1 MIDDDGY
8 GPEDLAA
15 ELNVSRETLMRL
27 QKFRALLNDW
37 STKINLIGP
46 KELGRFWRRHAFDSA
61 QLLSV
66 APDAV
71 RWIDAGAGAGFPGI
85 VIACGLAGRPDAE
98 VVLVES
104 IAKKCGFLQ
113 AAIDALEIPA
123 RVENAR
129 VETLRPFP
137 VDVFTA
143 RALADLPTL
152 MTYARPYLDRGAIG
166 LFPRGERAEEE
177 LTSIANSKKLR
188 CQLIQSRSDPRGRIV
203 KVEALRD

>member
-15 ELNVSRETLMRL
+15 GLNVSRETLMRL
-27 QKFRALLNDW
+27 QKFRSLLNDW

-129 VETLRPFP
+129 VEMLRPFP

-152 MTYARPYLDRGAIG
+152 MTYARPYLERGAIG

>member
-15 ELNVSRETLMRL
+15 ELNVSRETLTRL
-27 QKFRALLNDW
+27 QKFRSLLNDW

>member
-1 MIDDDGY
+1 VIDDDGY

-15 ELNVSRETLMRL
+15 ALDVPRETLTRL
-27 QKFRALLNDW
+27 QNFRALLNDW

-66 APDAV
+66 APEAV

-85 VIACGLAGRPDAE
+85 VIACGLVGRPETE
-98 VVLVES
+98 VILVES

-113 AAIDALEIPA
+113 AAIEALDIPA

-129 VETLRPFP
+129 IESLRPTR

-152 MTYARPYLDRGAIG
+152 MTYALIWIWARLRSFRAVNG
-166 LFPRGERAEEE
+166 PRK
-177 LTSIANSKKLR
+177 N
-188 CQLIQSRSDPRGRIV
+188 
-203 KVEALRD
+203 

>member
-129 VETLRPFP
+129 VEMLRPFP

-177 LTSIANSKKLR
+177 LTSIANSKRLR

>member
-15 ELNVSRETLMRL
+15 ALDVPRETLTRL
-27 QKFRALLNDW
+27 QNFRALLNDW

-85 VIACGLAGRPDAE
+85 VIACGLVGRPETE
-98 VVLVES
+98 VILVES
-104 IAKKCGFLQ
+104 IAKKCGFLK
-113 AAIDALEIPA
+113 AAIEALDIPA

-129 VETLRPFP
+129 IESLRPAR

-152 MTYARPYLDRGAIG
+152 MTYARPYLDLGAIA

-177 LTSIANSKKLR
+177 LTSIANTKKLR

>member
-152 MTYARPYLDRGAIG
+152 MSYARPYLDRGAIG

>member
-1 MIDDDGY
+1 VIDDDKY

-15 ELNVSRETLMRL
+15 ELSVSRETLMRL

-129 VETLRPFP
+129 VETLRPFS

-152 MTYARPYLDRGAIG
+152 MTYARPYIDRGAIG

-177 LTSIANSKKLR
+177 LTSIANSKRLH

>member
-1 MIDDDGY
+1 MIDEDGF
-8 GPEDLAA
+8 GPDDLAK
-15 ELNVSRETLMRL
+15 EVSVPRETLKRL
-27 QKFRALLNDW
+27 ETFRALLNDW

-61 QLLSV
+61 QLLSL
-66 APDAV
+66 APGAK

-85 VIACGLAGRPDAE
+85 VLACGLVDRAGAE

-104 IAKKCGFLQ
+104 IAKKCTFLQ
-113 AAIDALEIPA
+113 EAVDVLAIPA

-129 VETLRPFP
+129 VESLQPFK

-143 RALADLPTL
+143 RALAPLPTL
-152 MTYARPYLDRGAIG
+152 IHYAQPYLRKGTIA

-177 LTSIANSKKLR
+177 LTSLANDPRLR
-188 CQLIQSRSDPRGRIV
+188 MELIPSRSDPRGRIV
-203 KVEALRD
+203 KIEAIRD

>member
-1 MIDDDGY
+1 M
-8 GPEDLAA
+8 
-15 ELNVSRETLMRL
+15 
-27 QKFRALLNDW
+27 
-37 STKINLIGP
+37 
-46 KELGRFWRRHAFDSA
+46 
-61 QLLSV
+61 
-66 APDAV
+66 
-71 RWIDAGAGAGFPGI
+71 
-85 VIACGLAGRPDAE
+85 
-98 VVLVES
+98 VES

>member
-8 GPEDLAA
+8 GPEDLAEA
-15 ELNVSRETLMRL
+15 LSVSRETLMRL
-27 QKFRALLNDW
+27 QNFRALLNDW

-71 RWIDAGAGAGFPGI
+71 RWIDAGAGAGFPGV
-85 VIACGLAGRPDAE
+85 VIACGLAGRRGAE

-129 VETLRPFP
+129 VETLRPFD

-152 MTYARPYLDRGAIG
+152 LTYARPYLDRGAIA

-177 LTSIANSKKLR
+177 LTSIANTKKLR
-188 CQLIQSRSDPRGRIV
+188 CQLIPSRSDPRGRIV

>member
-1 MIDDDGY
+1 MIDDDEY
-8 GPEDLAA
+8 GPSNLAA

-85 VIACGLAGRPDAE
+85 VIACGLAGRPGAE

-113 AAIDALEIPA
+113 AAIDALDIPA

-129 VETLRPFP
+129 VETLRPFS

-152 MTYARPYLDRGAIG
+152 ITYARPYLDCGAIG

-177 LTSIANSKKLR
+177 LTSIANSKKLH

>member
-1 MIDDDGY
+1 VIDDDGY

-123 RVENAR
+123 RVENTR
-129 VETLRPFP
+129 VETLRPFH

>member
-123 RVENAR
+123 RVENTR
-129 VETLRPFP
+129 VETLRPFH

>member
-27 QKFRALLNDW
+27 QKFRSLLNDW

-129 VETLRPFP
+129 VEMLRPFP

-152 MTYARPYLDRGAIG
+152 MTYARPYLERGAIG

>member
-8 GPEDLAA
+8 GPEELAA
-15 ELNVSRETLMRL
+15 TLNVSRETLTRL
-27 QKFRALLNDW
+27 QNFRALLNDW

-66 APDAV
+66 APEAV

-129 VETLRPFP
+129 VETLRPFK

-152 MTYARPYLDRGAIG
+152 MTYARPYMDRGAIA

-177 LTSIANSKKLR
+177 LTSIANSKRLR

>member
-1 MIDDDGY
+1 VIDDDGY

-129 VETLRPFP
+129 VETLRPFQ

>member
-85 VIACGLAGRPDAE
+85 VIACGLAGRPGAE

>member
-8 GPEDLAA
+8 GPEELATA
-15 ELNVSRETLMRL
+15 LNVSRETLTRL
-27 QKFRALLNDW
+27 QNFRALLNDW

-113 AAIDALEIPA
+113 AAIEALEIPA
-123 RVENAR
+123 RVENTR
-129 VETLRPFP
+129 VESLRPFE

-152 MTYARPYLDRGAIG
+152 LSYARPYLERGAIG

-177 LTSIANSKKLR
+177 LTLIANTKRLR

>member
-8 GPEDLAA
+8 GPEDLVA

-152 MTYARPYLDRGAIG
+152 MTYARPYIDRGAIG

-177 LTSIANSKKLR
+177 LTSIANSKRLR

>member
-15 ELNVSRETLMRL
+15 ELNVSRETVMRL
-27 QKFRALLNDW
+27 QKFRSLLNDW

-113 AAIDALEIPA
+113 AAIDALEIRA

-152 MTYARPYLDRGAIG
+152 MTYARPYLERGAIG

>member
-15 ELNVSRETLMRL
+15 ELSVSRETLMRL

-152 MTYARPYLDRGAIG
+152 MSYARPYLDRGAIG

-177 LTSIANSKKLR
+177 LTSIANSKRLR

>member
-85 VIACGLAGRPDAE
+85 VIACGLAGRPGAE

-129 VETLRPFP
+129 VETLRPFQ

>member
-27 QKFRALLNDW
+27 QKFRSLLNDW

-129 VETLRPFP
+129 VETLRPFQ

-152 MTYARPYLDRGAIG
+152 MTYARPYLERGAIG

-177 LTSIANSKKLR
+177 LTSIANSKRLR